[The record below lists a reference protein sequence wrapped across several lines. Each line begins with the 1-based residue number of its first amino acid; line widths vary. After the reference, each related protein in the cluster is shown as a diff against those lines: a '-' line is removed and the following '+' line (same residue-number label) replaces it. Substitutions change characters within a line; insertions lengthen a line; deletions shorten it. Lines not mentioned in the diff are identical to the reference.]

1 VNGTILN
8 ASAILVF
15 GLFTL
20 VTRQQLSARVQVW
33 FKFVL
38 GTFTAFFG
46 LRLVWDSVNGPALLV
61 AKQIIVV
68 AAALILG
75 RLTGRLLRLQK
86 LSNALGRFARNG
98 FERSAQGGPTRFSD
112 GFSICA
118 ALFCAAPLAILGSLQ
133 DGLSGY
139 YHPLVVK
146 SLMDGLATMAF
157 VPAFR
162 WGAIASALP
171 VLAWQGTLALLAHAA
186 APWLE
191 HLGVLASIN
200 ATGGLLVSFVALLI
214 FEVARVEIADYL
226 PSLLWAPLL
235 TWLWR

>member
-1 VNGTILN
+1 MNGTLLN
-8 ASAILVF
+8 ASAILAC
-15 GLFTL
+15 GLFAL
-20 VTRQQLSARVQVW
+20 ITRQQLSERMQVW
-33 FKFVL
+33 FKIVL

-46 LRLVWDSVNGPALLV
+46 LRLVWDSVNGPPLLV
-61 AKQIIVV
+61 AKQLLIVV
-68 AAALILG
+68 AALILG
-75 RLTGRLLRLQK
+75 RLTGRRLRLQK
-86 LSNALGRFARNG
+86 LSNALGRFARDG
-98 FERSAQGGPTRFSD
+98 IERAAEGGPTRFGD
-112 GFSICA
+112 GFTICA
-118 ALFCAAPLAILGSLQ
+118 ALFCAAPLAFLGALQ

-162 WGAIASALP
+162 WGAVASAVP

-186 APWLE
+186 APWLD

-214 FEVARVEIADYL
+214 FEVARVEMADYL

>member
-8 ASAILVF
+8 VAAILVC

-20 VTRQQLSARVQVW
+20 FTRKQLSTRVQLW
-33 FKFVL
+33 FKL
-38 GTFTAFFG
+38 IIGPGTAFFG
-46 LRLVWDSVNGPALLV
+46 LRLVWDSVSGQPLAV
-61 AKQIIVV
+61 AKQLGIV
-68 AAALILG
+68 AIALILG

-86 LSNALGRFARNG
+86 LSNALGRFASDG
-98 FERSAQGGPTRFSD
+98 IERAAKGGPTRFGD
-112 GFSICA
+112 GFSVCA
-118 ALFCAAPLAILGSLQ
+118 ALFCAAPLAMLGAIQ

-162 WGAIASALP
+162 WGAVASAVP
-171 VLAWQGTLALLAHAA
+171 VLAWQGTIALLAHAA

-191 HLGVLASIN
+191 HLGLLASIN
-200 ATGGLLVSFVALLI
+200 ATGGLLVSFVALVILG
-214 FEVARVEIADYL
+214 VTRVEMADYL